1 MSGGDLSR
9 VREGIA
15 DLDPVMASH
24 QHPPPRQ
31 QSHQQPKNHQ
41 QEAHQQHCSSA
52 ETTSPNNTAR
62 GAGATYGKME
72 PADDFPAGLRILV
85 VDDDPTCLAILKK
98 NVAAVFL
105 PSDHMWESNESTG
118 ATERRQRQV

>member
-9 VREGIA
+9 VREGAA

-31 QSHQQPKNHQ
+31 QSYQQPKNHQ

-72 PADDFPAGLRILV
+72 PADEFPAGLRILV

-98 NVAAVFL
+98 MLQQCSYQGVLLCLIKVHLMRL
-105 PSDHMWESNESTG
+105 P
-118 ATERRQRQV
+118 